1 MAQQDRTKLHAAL
14 AAMRENERA
23 ANDDIWRLHRGCA
36 RFEVEAEGW
45 LHPSA
50 RAGGN
55 GHSIP
60 VVLKDISRCGAAVV
74 AAEPVDLCDPLPLT
88 LCDDSLT
95 IATLPTFVRHC
106 QRIPGA
112 EDMWL
117 IGLDFGIDAGVL
129 TALGVSPLDVLRGDQ
144 VEADQLSC
152 EDSFRAPDDLG
163 DEVDIHAA

>member
-1 MAQQDRTKLHAAL
+1 MVQQDRTRLHAAL
-14 AAMRENERA
+14 VAVRESERGL
-23 ANDDIWRLHRGCA
+23 NDDIWRLHRGCA
-36 RFEVEAEGW
+36 RFNVEAEGW

-50 RAGGN
+50 RVGGN

-60 VVLKDISRCGAAVV
+60 ILLKDISRCGAGVV
-74 AAEPVDLCDPLPLT
+74 SAEPVELCDAVPLT

-129 TALGVSPLDVLRGDQ
+129 TALGVAPLDVLRGDQ
-144 VEADQLSC
+144 VEADQLST
-152 EDSFRAPDDLG
+152 ESSFLAPDDLA
-163 DEVDIHAA
+163 DEPGTEAA